1 MINKTFIN
9 SLFPAGAILVF
20 VASILAY
27 YKIEYVEFLFALGA
41 ITLIAYH
48 AILAYN
54 QQDKDR
60 NVQRLYRMGFISSLF
75 LGIATYFMFTESN
88 SWIVMV
94 LIYTVTTLYISFRIK

>member
-1 MINKTFIN
+1 MNKTLIN

-27 YKIEYVEFLFALGA
+27 FKIEYVEFLFALGA
-41 ITLIAYH
+41 MALIAYN
-48 AILAYN
+48 AILAFN

-60 NVQRLYRMGFISSLF
+60 NTQRLYRMGFISSLF
-75 LGIATYFMFTESN
+75 LAVGAYFMFTDSN